1 MSSTFAI
8 HAFAQPFGGGADL
21 FGKHPIREI
30 CGFTLICGF
39 MLLEQEAGMAVVTA
53 DVRHPHEREGSMTQ
67 TELQEHIFKTY
78 FWLRAG
84 LCFLAFVFPLLLLGF
99 GWWKDVPLQGSM
111 SAYYFAFAPPTS
123 ELRDFPTRVVFVGIL
138 FALGFFLILYRGFS
152 KTEYWALNIA
162 GLSAIL
168 VALFPMQT
176 PDYCKNCGSN
186 AYSFVHGTAALVLF
200 VCIAFVAWA
209 CIDET
214 LVQLPDRSRRWFRTG
229 YYALASAMI
238 VAPVAAI
245 VMTYIFGLYDK
256 KTFFVAWFGIATFS
270 AYWAL
275 KSYELRMSGV
285 ETMALK
291 GQMPMN
297 KFPAERPSI
306 RQRASRLL
314 D

>member
-1 MSSTFAI
+1 MK
-8 HAFAQPFGGGADL
+8 PE
-21 FGKHPIREI
+21 K
-30 CGFTLICGF
+30 
-39 MLLEQEAGMAVVTA
+39 
-53 DVRHPHEREGSMTQ
+53 
-67 TELQEHIFKTY
+67 LQEHIYKTY
-78 FWLRAG
+78 YGLRNG
-84 LCFLAFVFPLLLLGF
+84 FCVLAIAFPLLLIAI
-99 GWWKDVPLQGSM
+99 GWWNQIHIQGSM
-111 SAYYFAFAPPTS
+111 SAYYFAFAPENST
-123 ELRDFPTRVVFVGIL
+123 LRIFPGRAVFVGLL
-138 FALGFFLILYRGFS
+138 FMLGVTMILYKGLS
-152 KTEYWALNIA
+152 PLENWLLNIA
-162 GLSAIL
+162 GTAGVVAAL
-168 VALFPMQT
+168 VPMQT

-229 YYALASAMI
+229 CYALAIAMI

-256 KTFFVAWFGIATFS
+256 KIFFVEWFGIATFS

-275 KSYELRMSGV
+275 KSYELHMSGV